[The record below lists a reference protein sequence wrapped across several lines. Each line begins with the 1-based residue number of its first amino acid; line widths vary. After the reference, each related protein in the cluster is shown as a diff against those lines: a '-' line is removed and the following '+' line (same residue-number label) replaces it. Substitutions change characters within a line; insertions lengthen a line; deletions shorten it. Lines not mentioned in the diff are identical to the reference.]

1 VENHWK
7 ITSVEPGHPDAA
19 AVLRP
24 YFTDIASRYYGRPA
38 TETEV
43 DSAMAEDPSADLTPP
58 TGAFLLGHRD
68 GLVRGCVGLRVL
80 TPEIAE
86 LRRMF
91 VDPAARGEG
100 GGEALLDAAE
110 DVARTLGAR
119 SVRLDTRH
127 DLVEARGLY
136 AKHGYMEISAYSD
149 GPYAEHWFEKHL
161 A

>member
-1 VENHWK
+1 METQWK
-7 ITSVEPGHPDAA
+7 ITTVEPEHPDAA
-19 AVLRP
+19 AALRR
-24 YFTDIASRYYGRPA
+24 YFTDIAGRYHGRPA

-43 DSAMAEDPSADLTPP
+43 DSAMAEDPSANLTPP

-68 GLVRGCVGLRVL
+68 GLVRGCVGVRAL
-80 TPEIAE
+80 TSEIAE
-86 LRRMF
+86 LTRMF

-100 GGEALLDAAE
+100 GGDALLDAAE
-110 DVARTLGAR
+110 DVARALGAR
-119 SVRLDTRH
+119 SMRLDTRH

-136 AKHGYMEISAYSD
+136 VKHGYAEIPAYTH